1 MCELGLNLFSEPSR
15 SLPFPKYSLSILN
28 DFCKTALG
36 FGCLAPVFAI
46 PTNSPVPRPRDP
58 IDPDDI
64 IIVDR
69 SLSARTRAPLSG
81 RYSLASRRNA
91 RGERREFAC
100 RTLEISC
107 YEVSLLVPVSGPIGE
122 RVIAHFHQL
131 GTLEGQIVRLLD
143 AGFVMSLVMPQDQR
157 ERLSAKILWLEM
169 RKHLN
174 LADGRSHRRF
184 VPKKLRSSIL
194 LADGSV
200 YECLVIDMSASG
212 VAVSA
217 DINAKIGDV
226 LAVGKVV
233 GRVVRLF
240 PDGFAIRFIALQ
252 DPDALEQLLRS

>member
-1 MCELGLNLFSEPSR
+1 M
-15 SLPFPKYSLSILN
+15 PKH
-28 DFCKTALG
+28 
-36 FGCLAPVFAI
+36 V
-46 PTNSPVPRPRDP
+46 V
-58 IDPDDI
+58 DPDDI

-69 SLSARTRAPLSG
+69 SLATRTRAALLG

-107 YEVSLLVPVSGPIGE
+107 HELALAAPVPGPVGE
-122 RVIAHFHQL
+122 RVIAHFPAL
-131 GTLEGQIVRLLD
+131 GTLEGQIVRLLND
-143 AGFVMSLVMPQDQR
+143 GFVMSLVLPEERR

-174 LADGRSHRRF
+174 VADGRLHKRSI
-184 VPKKLRSSIL
+184 PKKPQSSII

-200 YECLVIDMSASG
+200 YDCVIIDMSASG
-212 VAVSA
+212 VAVA
-217 DINAKIGDV
+217 AAINPRIGDV

-240 PDGFAIRFIALQ
+240 PDGFAVRFIALQ
-252 DPDALEQLLRS
+252 DRDALERLLLRS

>member
-1 MCELGLNLFSEPSR
+1 M
-15 SLPFPKYSLSILN
+15 
-28 DFCKTALG
+28 
-36 FGCLAPVFAI
+36 
-46 PTNSPVPRPRDP
+46 PRPRDP
-58 IDPDDI
+58 IDPNDI

-69 SLSARTRAPLSG
+69 SLAARTRATLSG

-100 RTLEISC
+100 RTVEISC
-107 YEVSLLVPVSGPIGE
+107 YELAVLAPIPGPIGE

-131 GTLEGQIVRLLD
+131 GTLEGQIIRLLD
-143 AGFVMSLVMPQDQR
+143 EGFVMNLVMPQDQR
-157 ERLSAKILWLEM
+157 EALSAKILWLEM

-174 LADGRSHRRF
+174 LADGRGHRRSF
-184 VPKKLRSSIL
+184 PKKLRSSVM
-194 LADGSV
+194 LADGNV
-200 YECLVIDMSASG
+200 YDCLVIDMLASG

-217 DINAKIGDV
+217 DVNAKIGDV

-240 PDGFAIRFIALQ
+240 PDGFAIRFIELQ